1 MSTEV
6 QLLKEKLAR
15 ARQDQEDAS
24 TRSKTLEGEQGAI
37 SEQLAEMRAS
47 LAELKKNAVSAR
59 AAARRTSEDAADQA
73 TKQADKFYA
82 DRKDKEQI
90 DAREIQKEKEDA
102 QTKAKDDAKDATVQK
117 ELDEMKSERDAAE
130 KKEHDAEMTAAAA
143 QVELKKAEGN
153 TQQIQTENDVQN
165 IQSDAAAAAA
175 AGIQAS
181 DEVHRLQVAQNNAK
195 SEADKQALDA
205 KQAVEDLM
213 AEREESNIKDAK
225 RKLADYEA
233 QLTNAKRMLDE
244 SQGKLGADRSKVQML
259 AKEQADSSAAGPEV
273 AKLKDEIDEKRRQ
286 LSKEKELAEGVVDA
300 TNQMVTRR
308 VAGVD
313 RPLCTFCSFS
323 FFSLEFSSP
332 CCVCLS
338 FAPQMRTN
346 VSKAERQIW

>member
-1 MSTEV
+1 M
-6 QLLKEKLAR
+6 QLLKEKLTR
-15 ARQDQEDAS
+15 ARQDEEDAS
-24 TRSKTLEGEQGAI
+24 RSKTLEGEQGAI
-37 SEQLAEMRAS
+37 SEQLAEMRA
-47 LAELKKNAVSAR
+47 ELKKNAMSAR

-73 TKQADKFYA
+73 TKPANKFYA

-90 DAREIQKEKEDA
+90 DARQIQKEKDDA

-153 TQQIQTENDVQN
+153 TQQIQTENDMQN

-213 AEREESNIKDAK
+213 AEREESNIEDAK

-273 AKLKDEIDEKRRQ
+273 AKLKDETDEKRRQ

>member
-1 MSTEV
+1 M
-6 QLLKEKLAR
+6 QLLKEKLTR
-15 ARQDQEDAS
+15 ARQDVEDAS
-24 TRSKTLEGEQGAI
+24 RSKTLEGEQGAI
-37 SEQLAEMRAS
+37 SEQLAEMRA
-47 LAELKKNAVSAR
+47 ELKKNAMSAR

-73 TKQADKFYA
+73 TKPADNFYA

-90 DAREIQKEKEDA
+90 DARQIQKEKDDA

-117 ELDEMKSERDAAE
+117 ELDEMKSER
-130 KKEHDAEMTAAAA
+130 
-143 QVELKKAEGN
+143 
-153 TQQIQTENDVQN
+153 
-165 IQSDAAAAAA
+165 
-175 AGIQAS
+175 
-181 DEVHRLQVAQNNAK
+181 
-195 SEADKQALDA
+195 EADKQALDA

-213 AEREESNIKDAK
+213 AEREESNIEDAK